1 MSGSLFPPNQHDIDQ
16 AKRFIMLAVTK
27 QHPAVGTRIFWPRFT
42 ADILQ
47 LNRQEQDALE
57 LALKQLQ
64 AEGVFDENEG
74 LTELGVTRIYGS
86 DSARLEK
93 AKMMLVTHLIAIRAE
108 VGMKPNWHAFDDQPG
123 PIMDDLAK
131 AMKVLQEEGVMDAN
145 EALTP
150 KGYQEIHK
158 R

>member
-1 MSGSLFPPNQHDIDQ
+1 MSESLFPPSQHDIDQ
-16 AKRFIMLAVTK
+16 AKRFIMLAMTK
-27 QHPAVGTRIFWPRFT
+27 QAPTVGTRIFWPRFT

-47 LNRQEQDALE
+47 LNRQVQDALE
-57 LALKQLQ
+57 LALRQLQ
-64 AEGVFDENEG
+64 IEGIFDENEG

-108 VGMKPNWHAFDDQPG
+108 VGMKPNWHAFSDQPE
-123 PIMDDLAK
+123 PIKDDLAK
-131 AMKVLQEEGVMDAN
+131 AMKILQEEGIMDEN
-145 EALTP
+145 EAITS
-150 KGYQEIHK
+150 KGYQEMHK